1 MEGIRFT
8 SSQRWQ
14 WLDGS
19 SKFALQC
26 VIRDTCNY
34 YENTSCTAVYKQ
46 CFFSVSVHRGIIAL
60 FGSWGLQATKLWNLW
75 NLSHFT
81 YTSLPTEGK
90 RCNTSSVAGAYSDLA
105 IAEYFESYRL

>member
-1 MEGIRFT
+1 MHTLATLMFT
-8 SSQRWQ
+8 CYQYQ
-14 WLDGS
+14 
-19 SKFALQC
+19 
-26 VIRDTCNY
+26 VIMFGNAYDTL
-34 YENTSCTAVYKQ
+34 
-46 CFFSVSVHRGIIAL
+46 HRGIIAL

-75 NLSHFT
+75 NFSHFT